1 MAEKKM
7 TAEAVKR
14 LPVGT
19 YIERRKDDGTKVVK
33 YIIVRSG
40 KKKILSMIGFHEITR
55 RIEDVEGW
63 HFVRPERR

>member
-19 YIERRKDDGTKVVK
+19 YIERRKDDGTKAVQ

-40 KKKILSMIGFHEITR
+40 KKKILSLIGLHEITR